1 MSAVKPSAVASRF
14 SRLRFATVVLLG
26 VYPIVT
32 GLLYA
37 LAPLTAGWPLW
48 QRTLILA
55 PTMVAIMV
63 WGLIP
68 TIQSRLAG
76 WLQVPVADDARL
88 APAPRLGQT
97 RTGSSRAG

>member
-1 MSAVKPSAVASRF
+1 MSAANPSPAARRF
-14 SRLRFATVVLLG
+14 SRVRFAAAVLLG

-37 LAPLTAGWPLW
+37 LAPLTAGWPVW

-68 TIQSRLAG
+68 TIQHRLAG
-76 WLQVPVADDARL
+76 WLQVPVR
-88 APAPRLGQT
+88 
-97 RTGSSRAG
+97 